1 MKPDDIVLNLK
12 VTYFGWDYHGFA
24 VQEITGKTIESELFR
39 ALAVTRLIEGRETSN
54 YHRCGRTDKG
64 VSAFGQIIV
73 RKAGRALC
81 LISLLPFNS
90 ANAISFIPFQV
101 HRRGECCRGALKI
114 DDPAITVF
122 AKVLSAEKIIK
133 SFFSALSSCTVSA
146 CLVAR
151 DAAQRRGRM

>member
-1 MKPDDIVLNLK
+1 MCLCLVINDIVHNLK

-73 RKAGRALC
+73 REGSLW
-81 LISLLPFNS
+81 LISLLPFKS
-90 ANAISFIPFQV
+90 ANAIYFIPFQV
-101 HRRGECCRGALKI
+101 HRRGECCRGAFE
-114 DDPAITVF
+114 D
-122 AKVLSAEKIIK
+122 
-133 SFFSALSSCTVSA
+133 
-146 CLVAR
+146 
-151 DAAQRRGRM
+151 RRPRNHGFRESVKCRENDEILF